1 MSAEVKK
8 KKKGTLISV
17 NLLVNSLFASIVLV
31 SSTPSDAIF
40 LVYFT
45 VVCVANGEIILA
57 FLLIC
62 IFFTVLSHLTLIM
75 FLIARTFAVNFLR
88 YCAAKFSSAI
98 STGGKK
104 REIQREDKQG

>member
-1 MSAEVKK
+1 MSAEVK

-17 NLLVNSLFASIVLV
+17 NLLVNSLFASTVLV

-40 LVYFT
+40 LAYFT

-62 IFFTVLSHLTLIM
+62 ILFTVLRPLRLTT

-88 YCAAKFSSAI
+88 HCAAKFGSAI
-98 STGGKK
+98 ATGGKK
-104 REIQREDKQG
+104 KRGRERG